1 MSITWVQALACMLY
15 VVCMLHVVVHSLSLG
30 SLCAGT
36 AMEALNSMQ
45 SFLRSRPKTFKSLEN
60 AIEWR

>member
-1 MSITWVQALACMLY
+1 MQALACMLY
-15 VVCMLHVVVHSLSLG
+15 VVCVLYVVVHRLSECFLG
-30 SLCAGT
+30 AGT